1 MIEWEAERCK
11 INYERLSKMHSK
23 VDLCGQRV
31 LSFTAAKQRANAI
44 DPLVAPWPI
53 LHSWDGHPTS
63 IIRVIRG
70 YLWFT
75 MMIFETYLMDGNT

>member
-1 MIEWEAERCK
+1 
-11 INYERLSKMHSK
+11 MHSK

-53 LHSWDGHPTS
+53 SPLMGWSSNFNHKGYQRLFMMHPLG
-63 IIRVIRG
+63 I
-70 YLWFT
+70 LKKFNFFFT
-75 MMIFETYLMDGNT
+75 KI

>member
-44 DPLVAPWPI
+44 DHLVAPWPI
-53 LHSWDGHPTS
+53 SPLMGWPSNFNHK
-63 IIRVIRG
+63 G
-70 YLWFT
+70 YQRLF
-75 MMIFETYLMDGNT
+75 MVYDYDI

>member
-1 MIEWEAERCK
+1 
-11 INYERLSKMHSK
+11 
-23 VDLCGQRV
+23 
-31 LSFTAAKQRANAI
+31 
-44 DPLVAPWPI
+44 VAPWPI

>member
-53 LHSWDGHPTS
+53 SPLMGWPSNFNHK
-63 IIRVIRG
+63 G
-70 YLWFT
+70 YQRLF
-75 MMIFETYLMDGNT
+75 MVYDDDI